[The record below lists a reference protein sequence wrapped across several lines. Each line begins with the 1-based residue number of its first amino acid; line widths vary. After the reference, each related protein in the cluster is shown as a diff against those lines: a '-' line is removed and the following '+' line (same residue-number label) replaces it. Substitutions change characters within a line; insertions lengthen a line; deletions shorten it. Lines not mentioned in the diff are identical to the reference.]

1 MGADRRDPAV
11 NSDVQPDVQPDA
23 AVRVLVVDDDAMVR
37 DGFAA
42 IIGSQDDLIVV
53 GTAADGVDA
62 IAAARE
68 LRPDV
73 VVMDVR
79 MPALD
84 GIEATRRLLG
94 LPAPPRVLVV
104 TTFEHDS
111 YVYDALLAGASGFL
125 LKRAGAEQ
133 LLLAVRTLARTDAVL
148 FPAAIRDLVAARRTR
163 RALPQLTA
171 REQEVLRLL
180 ATGLSNAEIAAELVV
195 GAETVK
201 SHVTALL
208 AKLGVRD
215 RTQAV
220 IAAYESGFVG

>member
-1 MGADRRDPAV
+1 MADDRPDPEV
-11 NSDVQPDVQPDA
+11 I
-23 AVRVLVVDDDAMVR
+23 RVLVVDDDAMVR

-42 IIGSQDDLIVV
+42 ILGSQEDLAVV
-53 GTAADGVDA
+53 GTADDGVDA
-62 IAAARE
+62 IAATRE

-84 GIEATRRLLG
+84 GIEATRRILA
-94 LPAPPRVLVV
+94 LPEAPRVLVV

-111 YVYDALLAGASGFL
+111 YVYDALQAGASGFL

-133 LLLAVRTLARTDAVL
+133 LLLAVRTLAQTDAVL
-148 FPAAIRDLVAARRTR
+148 FPAAIRELVAERQGRQSR
-163 RALPQLTA
+163 RALPALTA

-180 ATGLSNAEIAAELVV
+180 ATGLTNAEIASQLFV

-201 SHVTALL
+201 SHVAALL

-220 IAAYESGFVG
+220 IAAYESGFMS